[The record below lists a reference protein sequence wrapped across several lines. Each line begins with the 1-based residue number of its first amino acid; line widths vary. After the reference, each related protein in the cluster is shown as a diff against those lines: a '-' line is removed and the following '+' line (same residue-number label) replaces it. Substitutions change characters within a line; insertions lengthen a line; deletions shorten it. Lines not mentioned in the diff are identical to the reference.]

1 MTLSTEHVN
10 TACKGATLSN
20 PAFADA
26 VGGGVVSFGQA
37 SKFVPFGIAQSGRR
51 RGRRWKWREP
61 DVGGYDVGGV
71 TYMLTKKPSAWHRF
85 WVRVVLGWEMGKD
98 AQ

>member
-37 SKFVPFGIAQSGRR
+37 SKFVPFGIAQSAAP
-51 RGRRWKWREP
+51 WPPMKWREP

-85 WVRVVLGWEMGKD
+85 WVRVVLGWEWKD

>member
-10 TACKGATLSN
+10 TACKVATLSSR
-20 PAFADA
+20 AFADA
-26 VGGGVVSFGQA
+26 VGGGVVSFGA
-37 SKFVPFGIAQSGRR
+37 NLKGTNFAAWQSAAP
-51 RGRRWKWREP
+51 WPPMKWREP

-85 WVRVVLGWEMGKD
+85 WVRVVLGWEWKD